1 MQVRVKP
8 LFAAPPPTTVSLW
21 SRGELMAYL
30 TERVALWEQLGASHR
45 AAIRSVASEVGLH
58 PMRVRRLVD
67 LYPEA

>member
-1 MQVRVKP
+1 
-8 LFAAPPPTTVSLW
+8 
-21 SRGELMAYL
+21 MAYL

>member
-1 MQVRVKP
+1 MKP
-8 LFAAPPPTTVSLW
+8 PLEAPPSTTVSLW

-30 TERVALWEQLGASHR
+30 TERVALWEELGASHR